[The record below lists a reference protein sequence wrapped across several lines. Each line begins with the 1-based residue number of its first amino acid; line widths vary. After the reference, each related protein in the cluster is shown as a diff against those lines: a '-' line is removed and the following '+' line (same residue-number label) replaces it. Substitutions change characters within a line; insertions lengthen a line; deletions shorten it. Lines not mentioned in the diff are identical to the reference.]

1 MRKAIYIGA
10 LLLLTF
16 ASAGGAA
23 RKSTIKVIFT
33 EQANGDYR
41 VFLFGSDRSLVCEE
55 SAIHIVQQGDAVNPL
70 VIECQHRPYI
80 RPQ

>member
-1 MRKAIYIGA
+1 MKKLIYFGA

-23 RKSTIKVIFT
+23 RKSTIRVVFT

-55 SAIHIVQQGDAVNPL
+55 SKVRVVQQGDAVNPL
-70 VIECQHRPYI
+70 VIECQHGPYI
-80 RPQ
+80 REQ